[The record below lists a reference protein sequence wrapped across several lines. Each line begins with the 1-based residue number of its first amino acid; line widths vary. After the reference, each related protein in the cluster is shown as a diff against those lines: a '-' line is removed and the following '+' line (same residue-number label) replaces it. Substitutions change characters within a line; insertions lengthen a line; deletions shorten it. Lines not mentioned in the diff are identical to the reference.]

1 MNKEYGKDVTV
12 VEMTEYMM
20 NHTCTANRGYLLK
33 YMFDANIKLLN
44 CTKLLAITEKGVKV
58 LRNTHKS
65 VPNPYLTWN
74 PILPEN
80 VLNPLAPKV
89 KEDMKEEIIEADLVV
104 MAAGGRPSEKLF
116 LDIQSACP
124 TIEVYNI
131 GDSFKAG
138 KVFEATKSGYNCA
151 LNL

>member
-1 MNKEYGKDVTV
+1 MEATV

-33 YMFDANIKLLN
+33 YMYDSGVKLFN
-44 CTKLLAITEKGVKV
+44 CTKLLSIEDKGVKV
-58 LRNTHKS
+58 LRNMDKS

-89 KEDMKEEIIEADLVV
+89 KEKNEEQFIEADAVI
-104 MAAGGRPSEKLF
+104 MAAGGRPDENLF
-116 LDIQSACP
+116 LDIQQKCP
-124 TIEVYNI
+124 EIEVYNI
-131 GDSFKAG
+131 GDSFKGG
-138 KVFEATKSGYNCA
+138 KVFEATKSGYRCA